1 LSLSFV
7 IEPKGMVVRNLND
20 PEVLR
25 TTYIAHGGALA
36 RMVMTSSFLQGLE
49 FLAYAVLPPGN
60 MIEEHIDPLEEIYF
74 VLRGRGI
81 MQVEDE
87 KREVRQ
93 GDAVWIPAGSSHS
106 LKNHTDERTEIL
118 VIAAYPRRR

>member
-1 LSLSFV
+1 MSKLVLS
-7 IEPKGMVVRNLND
+7 PKTMIVRNLDD
-20 PEVLR
+20 PEVIR
-25 TTYIAHGGALA
+25 TSYIAHGGALA

-49 FLAYAVLPPGN
+49 FLAYAILPPGRQ
-60 MIEEHIDPLEEIYF
+60 IDEHVDPVEEIYF
-74 VLRGRGI
+74 VLKGRGI

-93 GDAVWIPAGSSHS
+93 GDAIWIPAGSSHS
-106 LKNHTDERTEIL
+106 LKNHTDDRTEVL